1 MPKQYLHITPFLTG
15 RLIRAYIEPLVM
27 VFQEYAKTTTSTQTA
42 SLPPCIIGP
51 CYHIVDPK
59 ADEIKALFG
68 TYTERGIARGLF
80 PNNYA
85 GALIIE
91 DSVTFR
97 MKNAVVRITDTPIT
111 VKASEKNA
119 ATFEALTYPKDIEIG
134 DIIAFYDITTQD
146 SPVAVSGEFRVIGTN
161 KDTYTVILNKTVP
174 TISPLA
180 MSVSRRVEEFDV
192 TPKTAGITLDVTS
205 ERFDMTGIKYTL
217 NGKQLAVVKAEL
229 YVGYKALRQDLS
241 DIGTVYSVDEI
252 FGALGTISPN
262 NPLAF
267 GVSIALANTVG
278 GVHYVGIDSDDLVG
292 YTAAK
297 DRLENYDPVYSLVPL
312 TMNAGVLSMYKNHAE
327 QMSQPEVGMWR
338 IALGCSELVT
348 EKELCSGSGTLSEDG
363 DGDLVVLTDA
373 KASFL
378 TSSVDAGD
386 VLVLTDASGTD
397 HEYTV
402 ASVVSDDILT
412 VTQAAPFVAPF
423 IKGSAYQYAIKHQ
436 LDKDAQAKAISATSK
451 AYGSYRYVHVWPN
464 ICIVDGAELPGYY
477 LACAVAGAIGG
488 LQPHYGLTRLSISGI
503 SGLKNSGDYF
513 NKTQL
518 NTIAEGGTFIFCQAS
533 PSAPPHI
540 RHQLTTDR
548 SAIEFQELSFV
559 KNFDYVSYIC
569 RDVLDQYLGKWNVT
583 SSTMIAIETAVT
595 GVMENL
601 RLASVPK
608 IGSPILGYTITS
620 VQQLASSRDRIEIYC
635 EVDFPYPLN
644 TIGLHIISR

>member
-1 MPKQYLHITPFLTG
+1 M
-15 RLIRAYIEPLVM
+15 
-27 VFQEYAKTTTSTQTA
+27 
-42 SLPPCIIGP
+42 
-51 CYHIVDPK
+51 
-59 ADEIKALFG
+59 FG
-68 TYTERGIARGLF
+68 TYTENGITSGLF

-85 GALIIE
+85 GSLILE
-91 DSVTFR
+91 ESVLFR
-97 MKNAVVRITDTPIT
+97 MKNTIVRITDTPIT
-111 VKASEKNA
+111 VTKSEKNA
-119 ATFEALTYPKDIEIG
+119 STFDSLTYPKDIEIG
-134 DIIAFYDITTQD
+134 DIITFYDMTTQD

-161 KDTYTVILNKTVP
+161 KDTYTVILNKTLP
-174 TISPLA
+174 TVSALA
-180 MSVSRRVEEFDV
+180 MSIFRKVEEFFV
-192 TPKTAGITLDVTS
+192 APETPGITLDVTS
-205 ERFDMTGIKYTL
+205 ERFDMVGIKYTL
-217 NGKQLAVVKAEL
+217 NGKQLPVIKAEL

-241 DIGTVYSVDEI
+241 DIGTVYSVDELS
-252 FGALGTISPN
+252 GALGTISPD

-267 GVSIALANTVG
+267 GVSMALANTVG
-278 GVHYVGIDSDDLVG
+278 GVHYIGIDSDDLVG

-312 TMNAGVLSMYKNHAE
+312 TMNSGVLSMYKNHAE

-363 DGDLVVLTDA
+363 DRDLVVLTDA
-373 KASFL
+373 KANFL
-378 TSSVDAGD
+378 AASVDAGD
-386 VLVLTDASGTD
+386 TLVLTDTSGTG

-412 VTQAAPFVAPF
+412 VTQADPFTSPFV
-423 IKGSAYQYAIKHQ
+423 KGNTYQYLIKHR
-436 LDKDAQAKAISATSK
+436 LDKDAQAKAIAATSK

-464 ICIVDGAELPGYY
+464 ICVVDNKELPGYY
-477 LACAVAGAIGG
+477 LACAVAGAVGG

-518 NTIAEGGTFIFCQAS
+518 NTIAEGGTFIFCQSA

-559 KNFDYVSYIC
+559 KNFDYVSYIL
-569 RDVLDQYLGKWNVT
+569 RDVLDLYLGKWNVT
-583 SSTMIAIETAVT
+583 PSTMLAIETAVR
-595 GVMENL
+595 GVLENL

-608 IGSPILGYTITS
+608 IGSPVLGYTITS
-620 VQQLASSRDRIEIYC
+620 VQQLATSRDRIEVYC